1 MGKYFEKLQPYMKM
15 IQDLRF
21 DVFVKYAKEK
31 SMTNHKLTCQG
42 YEIPDVDD
50 FVIIKQAWKLL
61 RHMDTPCPV
70 GLRAISRILVA
81 KPTLL

>member
-1 MGKYFEKLQPYMKM
+1 MGKYFEKLQPYMKL

-21 DVFVKYAKEK
+21 DGFVKYAKEK

-50 FVIIKQAWKLL
+50 FVIIKDEKKCNYIRYCIIMALSDNLTK
-61 RHMDTPCPV
+61 
-70 GLRAISRILVA
+70 ALV
-81 KPTLL
+81 KTKR